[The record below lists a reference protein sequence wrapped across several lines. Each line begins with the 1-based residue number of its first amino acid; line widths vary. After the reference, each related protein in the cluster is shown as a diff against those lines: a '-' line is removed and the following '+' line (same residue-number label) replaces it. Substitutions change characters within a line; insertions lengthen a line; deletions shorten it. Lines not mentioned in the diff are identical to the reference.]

1 MQIVGVSD
9 VTLGFGNTQIVAFM
23 KYLNDRYQ
31 PEMTTIT
38 EPHQTDL
45 PPASGL
51 FGKLKI
57 HRIPTTSHIYS
68 RSGRV
73 EYIAKSSKIIKEIRP
88 DILVIFTT
96 FCIPVLFNISYR
108 PRLVIYYSLESV
120 SAYGEYDTQMNR
132 EIGSKVDLIIFPEEN
147 RAAKFFEQCGLT
159 EIPSSIVYNCANS
172 NKVDWV
178 LAPSLRNGRAIHQGR
193 LKEETGVDFFLDQR
207 IQSFPIDLYGIVDGK
222 NKEVITENLTL
233 LLGDVQYRGS
243 VNHSKLSAIRKY
255 YAYGLVYWNPV
266 DENTL
271 YACPNK
277 FFESIADGVPPISSP
292 NPQCA
297 LLIDRYRCG
306 FKMGDW
312 SFESFYETIKEAFDL
327 YGSDKYCQ
335 MIENCKRAVLEELNW
350 FTQMEKVERHLK
362 KICDQF

>member
-1 MQIVGVSD
+1 MQIIGVSD
-9 VTLGFGNTQIVAFM
+9 VTLGFGSTQIVAFM
-23 KYLNDRYQ
+23 KYLSERYQ
-31 PEMTTIT
+31 CEMTTIL
-38 EPHQTDL
+38 EPYQTDL
-45 PPASGL
+45 PPTDEL
-51 FGKLKI
+51 FGKLKL
-57 HRIPTTSHIYS
+57 HRVPTMFHVYS

-73 EYIAKSSKIIKEIRP
+73 EYIAKSSKIIKELRP

-96 FCIPVLFNISYR
+96 FCIPVLFNTQR

-120 SAYGEYDTQMNR
+120 SAYGELDIQMNR
-132 EIGSKVDLIIFPEEN
+132 DIGSMVDLIIFPEEN

-159 EIPSSIVYNCANS
+159 EIPSTIIYNCANS
-172 NKVDWV
+172 NDVNGII
-178 LAPSLRNGRAIHQGR
+178 AASLRNGRAIHQGR
-193 LKEETGVDFFLDQR
+193 LREDTGVDFFLDER
-207 IQSFPIDLYGIVDGK
+207 IQFFPIDLYGVVDGK
-222 NKEVITENLTL
+222 NKEAITENLTL

-243 VNHSKLSAIRKY
+243 LNHNQLSSIRKY
-255 YAYGLVYWNPV
+255 YAYGVVFWKPV

-297 LLIDRYRCG
+297 LLIDRYKCG
-306 FKMGDW
+306 FKMDDW
-312 SFESFYETIKEAFDL
+312 SFQSFYKTLKEAFDI

-335 MIENCKRAVLEELNW
+335 MVENCKKAVLEELNW
-350 FTQMEKVERHLK
+350 SIQMKKVERLLK